1 MKDMNTSHSIINEE
15 MTSNGLCSKEGRH
28 QKVGSEDLSVEFSS
42 DLTSAESLRSM
53 SVLELVSNS
62 RVADVNIRPSADG
75 TTLSLAKGSG
85 GDTTPTCG
93 AIGVDIF
100 GRSDCRDRGKPEVSL
115 QGRYADQTSK
125 SQTCLPE
132 GLDLDYS
139 VIATDARFM
148 PIPWAHA
155 YPKLIMVGI
164 IICLG
169 IPLVTATLTISSG
182 LRVSSGVGASASA
195 ISIIP
200 LRTID
205 GVSSTAWIM

>member
-28 QKVGSEDLSVEFSS
+28 QKGGSEDLSVEFSS

-53 SVLELVSNS
+53 PVLELVSNS
-62 RVADVNIRPSADG
+62 RVADVNMSPSVDG

-93 AIGVDIF
+93 AIGVDIL
-100 GRSDCRDRGKPEVSL
+100 GRSDCRGRGKPGMSWL
-115 QGRYADQTSK
+115 RRYA
-125 SQTCLPE
+125 
-132 GLDLDYS
+132 DYS
-139 VIATDARFM
+139 VIATDAQLM
-148 PIPWAHA
+148 PIKRAHA
-155 YPKLIMVGI
+155 YSKFIIVGI
-164 IICLG
+164 ILCFG